1 MSKTIKELGN
11 VLSDDVVTTTFG
23 DVISYVAES
32 VGRTF
37 GPYGH
42 NALIQTMDNVFS
54 TKDGW
59 TVLQNIAFKDPLCNA
74 IKSTIANVAQSTVLL
89 VGDGSTT
96 STLAANYMNQNISDI
111 KNKYTIRQLEDSL
124 TSCINAVI
132 SKLRE
137 KAIAIDDSNLYEA
150 IYKIAMVST
159 NWNDELSK
167 LIADIYVTTKNPI
180 IKIDKSGTDQTY
192 VEYIEGFDLAGSL
205 MSTDF
210 YINNRDNGTCTVYNP
225 YIIIFNHNVQEK
237 HFLSLSCL
245 AEICRTANRALVV
258 IAPGFEVGFTTKHNA
273 TNMANLN
280 QRKPVVNL
288 VPIKVSNFYTVDR
301 ECIDDFA
308 VLTNCK
314 IVTAID
320 EDFKGFLDDIAT
332 VMTKTCKSDD
342 PDEQAALIEE
352 KRAMVAMTIGYINEV
367 FGTCDELIADEKS
380 VLIKGLGQANEDIVQ
395 ERKELIQY
403 EIDKKTREYD
413 ALTMLSD
420 DIRMKRIRL
429 GKLQCNMGVI
439 KVGGYGAANIKAKT
453 DALDDATRACE
464 SAYRD
469 GYTIGGCM
477 AILNAVREIERNM
490 PEDTSEVDKDV
501 YAVIRWSFVSVFD
514 KLFANKYGENK
525 CDWNAI
531 TSIIDKCTEENV
543 GYNIITEEFDYA
555 QNVINPVDVD
565 IETLKACMR
574 LVLIS
579 VTSDQFIFKHYDISE
594 GDTIINL
601 KEVD

>member
-1 MSKTIKELGN
+1 MSKTVKELGN

-23 DVISYVAES
+23 DVIRYVADS

-96 STLAANYMNQNISDI
+96 STLAANFMNQNINDI
-111 KNKYTIRQLEDSL
+111 KNKYTIRELEDHL
-124 TSCINAVI
+124 VSCVNNIIA
-132 SKLRE
+132 KLRE
-137 KAIAIDDSNLYEA
+137 RAVAIDDNNLYDD

-159 NWNDELSK
+159 NWNEELSR
-167 LIADIYVTTKNPI
+167 LIAEIYLTTKNPI

-205 MSTDF
+205 VSSDF

-237 HFLSLSCL
+237 YFLSLSCL
-245 AEICRTANRALVV
+245 AEICRSAGRTLVV
-258 IAPGFEVGFTTKHNA
+258 VAPNFEIGFTTKHNA

-301 ECIDDFA
+301 DCIDDFA
-308 VLTNCK
+308 VLTNSK

-332 VMTKTCKSDD
+332 VMTKTCKTDD
-342 PDEQAALIEE
+342 PDEQAALNDE
-352 KRAMVAMTIGYINEV
+352 KRAMVSMTIGYLNEV
-367 FGTCDELIADEKS
+367 FGTCEELIVDEKS
-380 VLIKGLGQANEDIVQ
+380 VLIKGLNKANEDLVE
-395 ERKELIQY
+395 ERKELIIY

-420 DIRMKRIRL
+420 DIRMKRVRL

-464 SAYRD
+464 AAYRD
-469 GYTIGGCM
+469 GYTIGGSVSIIS
-477 AILNAVREIERNM
+477 AIHEIEQNY
-490 PEDTSEVDKDV
+490 TSETPDIDKDI
-501 YAVIRWSFVSVFD
+501 YHGIKWSFISVFD
-514 KLFANKYGENK
+514 TLFVNKYGD
-525 CDWNAI
+525 CDCN
-531 TSIIDKCTEENV
+531 TIDKIIIKCIEENV
-543 GYNIITEEFDYA
+543 GYNIITEDYDYDR
-555 QNVINPVDVD
+555 NVINPVNVD
-565 IETLKACMR
+565 IEILKACMR

-579 VTSDQFIFKHYDISE
+579 VTSDQFIFKHYDIGSD
-594 GDTIINL
+594 DTVINL